1 MEQLQLLQQP
11 VLQET
16 ILLRSLIDR
25 ALNIRRKQLEIME
38 ELRFQLKGLSKKL
51 PTIHEV

>member
-11 VLQET
+11 VLKET

-25 ALNIRRKQLEIME
+25 ALNIRDKQKEIIQA
-38 ELRFQLKGLSKKL
+38 LRFQFKGLEKKL
-51 PTIHEV
+51 NTIQEV

>member
-11 VLQET
+11 VLKET

-25 ALNIRRKQLEIME
+25 ALNIRRKQIEIMNE
-38 ELRFQLKGLSKKL
+38 ILFQFKGLKKKL